1 MVRSMWLA
9 HILTLSRIPIA
20 VGFWFVHG
28 IWAVALVGLA
38 ALTDTVDG
46 NLARWLK
53 ARGHTGP
60 DIGGWLDPLVDKLF
74 VVIVFVALIG
84 EVSPVILLLL
94 AAREIL
100 LVPVAIVYFAR
111 GVRFRELSADVL
123 GKVATVAQLIA
134 LAIVLALPQYG
145 MVAAIVAGVLGIAAA
160 IHYLPH
166 AWRSDRMQSVTR
178 PAAQR
183 EISITA
189 SSAR

>member
-1 MVRSMWLA
+1 MWPA
-9 HILTLSRIPIA
+9 HLLTLSRIPIGVA
-20 VGFWFVHG
+20 LWFVHG

-38 ALTDTVDG
+38 ALTDALDG

-53 ARGHTGP
+53 RRGKSSP
-60 DIGGWLDPLVDKLF
+60 DIGGWLDPLMDK
-74 VVIVFVALIG
+74 VFVAIVVVVLLPT
-84 EVSPVILLLL
+84 VDLPVLLLL

-100 LVPVAIVYFAR
+100 LVPIGLLYLAR
-111 GVRFRELSADVL
+111 HVKIGKLHADVI
-123 GKVATVAQLIA
+123 GKVATVAQL
-134 LAIVLALPQYG
+134 LALMVVLGLPAYG
-145 MVAAIVAGVLGIAAA
+145 FHAAAIAGALGIAAA
-160 IHYLPH
+160 IHY